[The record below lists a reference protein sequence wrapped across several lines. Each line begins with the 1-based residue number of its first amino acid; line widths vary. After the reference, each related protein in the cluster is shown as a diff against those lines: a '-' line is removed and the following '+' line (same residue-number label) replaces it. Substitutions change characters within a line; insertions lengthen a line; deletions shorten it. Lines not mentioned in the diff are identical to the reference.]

1 MTENEIQEYKY
12 NKKSLLPCEREKLI
26 KEHLE
31 KAIALLDVEI
41 VIQSMYSQM
50 DYASLNTSNYKM
62 AKEMLENT
70 VKKVKI

>member
-1 MTENEIQEYKY
+1 MTQNEIQKYKY
-12 NKKSLLPCEREKLI
+12 DNKTLLPCEREKII

-50 DYASLNTSNYKM
+50 DYGSLDTSNYKI
-62 AKEMLENT
+62 AKELLEKAL
-70 VKKVKI
+70 KKVKI